1 MALAH
6 EFCIIENLDDV
17 INIDNQVDLKKV
29 YQYRHIAVDDAIII
43 YMSNTLKWFISTNT
57 AKTKTTKGLFYYGI
71 SLIES
76 DNLNTFLKI
85 VGVWKEL
92 FNLAPEVNIIPEFN
106 FDKKYI
112 LHKIE
117 ELIKLLEY
125 ASTNDKIIL
134 HCGI

>member
-1 MALAH
+1 MALVH

-125 ASTNDKIIL
+125 ARTNDKIIL